1 MVLAQLC
8 SLKQLNQGKK
18 INILLIGLGGGALA
32 MYCKTW
38 LGNINSS
45 IEIDAVDID
54 PEIAK
59 VAKDWFGLTD
69 DINIHIADGL
79 DFIRTA
85 VKSEKKWDILIVD
98 VNSNDPESDL
108 WVPTYDFVEVEFLK
122 DCSQVLNQPN
132 GLFILNMICLK
143 NTLRESILK
152 RLNTIWPNIF
162 LNKLEK
168 NRNEVIFCMQASKEE
183 MFSEALLST
192 CLAKNDKNNNFSGN
206 TLLFLEDISKK
217 LKEIKI

>member
-1 MVLAQLC
+1 
-8 SLKQLNQGKK
+8 
-18 INILLIGLGGGALA
+18 
-32 MYCKTW
+32 
-38 LGNINSS
+38 
-45 IEIDAVDID
+45 
-54 PEIAK
+54 
-59 VAKDWFGLTD
+59 
-69 DINIHIADGL
+69 
-79 DFIRTA
+79 
-85 VKSEKKWDILIVD
+85 
-98 VNSNDPESDL
+98 
-108 WVPTYDFVEVEFLK
+108 
-122 DCSQVLNQPN
+122 
-132 GLFILNMICLK
+132 MICLK

-192 CLAKNDKNNNFSGN
+192 RLAKNDKNNNFSGN